1 MKKSY
6 NLMGGGNFACLLAL
20 IWLLFNQSAAF
31 AQMNPG
37 LSTPPSGAADP
48 DAYSITGDFEKVEPG
63 LGSVHLYQ
71 RTMPE
76 TDGQVYWHVEGAL
89 TIGGTPAAMYPDG
102 SLDAKEVAELKIEWD
117 SVATGLLQLRRFNP
131 ESKGES
137 MVLAELVVGLKWYN
151 FCKPYVYCYG
161 YQNDQNTR
169 VTNSLFL
176 CPNTSTT
183 CPMDE
188 HRYTFEY
195 KPKCGSATWT
205 VDYYTANGQTYTE
218 TWLGSGPIALEM
230 FSTVPYYPYQTA
242 AGAYTTANDT
252 VTANLGLHL
261 YQGVGS
267 YCSSSP
273 YFGSYLPPA
282 PSGFGNPIFN
292 LGLAGAPIVRAHI
305 QVEGDDCGAWGKC
318 GKKSTGVDVYYG
330 MYQPE
335 WLTLHNNPSNYN
347 QLINGG
353 QNVCRNQIYTA
364 ECGGADN
371 HATSYIWSTSAGTIS
386 GTGQTATLNLN
397 GVSPNTR
404 SVTVS
409 VRAVNANA
417 PCGGTS
423 SALVGTYLF
432 PVTATPAAITMAG
445 PRPICPGIFRTLTV
459 SPVPGAVSYDWV
471 LTGPGAAGAMVRV
484 SGSDRQANVANT
496 PSNSLLVQFNA
507 TGNATATAR
516 ANSSCGLPSLSAS
529 ADFYIG
535 GASSVTLDADPR
547 TEFADYFNYLWHP
560 ITNGQFNQN
569 APLVVTAPQL
579 GVAYRFV
586 LRAVWLFADTD
597 PGQYNTSRLTSP
609 PSSAGPV
616 SALHPTGTS
625 QYAAISDP
633 SQGAGSAYI
642 SILDNSVAFLDVDLI
657 ANGSC
662 IPGVAPT
669 VEHYHLER
677 PTHGGYWRAAPAT
690 AATMTVYPNP
700 TTGKVALDT
709 HLLTASCQQVQVFN
723 AQGTLM
729 MTVQGTDE
737 RPVNELDMSA
747 LAPGM
752 YLLRAG
758 AGANVLSQRVIKQ

>member
-1 MKKSY
+1 
-6 NLMGGGNFACLLAL
+6 
-20 IWLLFNQSAAF
+20 
-31 AQMNPG
+31 MNPG

-137 MVLAELVVGLKWYN
+137 EVLAELVVGLKWYN

-169 VTNSLFL
+169 ITNSLFL

-188 HRYTFEY
+188 HRYTFDY
-195 KPKCGSATWT
+195 KPGCGSATWT

-305 QVEGDDCGAWGKC
+305 QVEGDECGAWGKC

-397 GVSPNTR
+397 GVNPTTR

-432 PVTATPAAITMAG
+432 PVTATPATITMAG
-445 PRPICPGIFRTLTV
+445 SRTVCPGVFRTLTV
-459 SPVPGAVSYDWV
+459 SSVPSAMSVDWT
-471 LTGPGAAGAMVRV
+471 LTGPGTAGAAVRI
-484 SGSDRQANVANT
+484 GTQTILTTTAT
-496 PSNSLLVQFNA
+496 TQSNSLAVQFNA
-507 TGNATATAR
+507 PGSVTATAR
-516 ANSSCGLPSLSAS
+516 VNSSCGTPSAPVSVN
-529 ADFYIG
+529 FYIG
-535 GASSVTLDADPR
+535 GATAIVLDPDPQVT
-547 TEFADYFNYLWHP
+547 FAEYFNYLWHP
-560 ITNGQFNQN
+560 SPNGQPNQD
-569 APLVVTAPQL
+569 ALLAVSTPQP
-579 GVAYRFV
+579 GVSYKFV
-586 LRAVWLFADTD
+586 LKAVWLFA
-597 PGQYNTSRLTSP
+597 GANYWQYNTSQLISPASPASP
-609 PSSAGPV
+609 PTAS
-616 SALHPTGTS
+616 HPTGIS
-625 QYAAISDP
+625 QYADLTDP
-633 SQGAGSAYI
+633 SRGAGSAYVTI
-642 SILDNSVAFLDVDLI
+642 FDNRVAFLDIDLI
-657 ANGSC
+657 VDGSC
-662 IPGVAPT
+662 TGAAPT
-669 VEHYHLER
+669 VQRYHLER
-677 PTHGGYWRAAPAT
+677 PTHGGYWRAAPTT
-690 AATMTVYPNP
+690 APTMTVYPNP
-700 TTGKVALDT
+700 TTGKVVLDT
-709 HLLTASCQQVQVFN
+709 HLLTAPCQQVQVFN

-729 MTVQGTDE
+729 MTVQGTEKHVVD
-737 RPVNELDMSA
+737 ELDMSA
-747 LAPGM
+747 LAPGI

-758 AGANVLSQRVIKQ
+758 AGADVLSQRVIKQ